1 VMEKKLDMLI
11 KDYEWSS
18 MYETYKDVID
28 GK

>member
-1 VMEKKLDMLI
+1 VMEQKLDMLI